1 MGDKATLLPMAGG
14 SGGNHRERAME
25 TERAMGERD
34 WRHGYRACARAR
46 VCLCMQT

>member
-1 MGDKATLLPMAGG
+1 MGGKAMLLPMAGG
-14 SGGNHRERAME
+14 SGGNHR
-25 TERAMGERD
+25 ERAMGERD